1 MEDAIISGKQARG
14 PRNAAWVRPG
24 EDKPVDE
31 DKLAVPE
38 SEIQIK
44 ETALP
49 GTPVHTI
56 IVPPKGWAP
65 LQLGELWKF
74 RELLFFLTWRD
85 IKVRYKQTALGA
97 AWAVLQPVLT
107 MILFSVIFGG
117 LAKLPSEGIPYPIF
131 TFTALLPWQLFAFA
145 LTQSSNSLIGDQKLI
160 SKVYFPR
167 LVVPLS
173 SVMAGV
179 VDFAIAFVVLVG
191 MMAFYGI
198 KLTPAALLLPVFLAL
213 AVASA
218 LAIGLWLSALNVK
231 YRDIRYV
238 VPFLTQFWMYAT
250 PIAYSSSL
258 IPEKWRWLY
267 SLNPMT
273 GVVEGFRWAILG
285 KSSLDLV
292 SLGISALAVV
302 GTADRADCIISSGW
316 KPVSRTSYK

>member
-1 MEDAIISGKQARG
+1 LVIPVPAVKKTEAVLTGKFA
-14 PRNAAWVRPG
+14 
-24 EDKPVDE
+24 
-31 DKLAVPE
+31 
-38 SEIQIK
+38 
-44 ETALP
+44 
-49 GTPVHTI
+49 H
-56 IVPPKGWAP
+56 IVIEPPKGWEP
-65 LQLGELWKF
+65 IKLGELWKF

-97 AWAVLQPVLT
+97 TWAILQPVLT
-107 MILFSVIFGG
+107 MIVFSIIFGG

-145 LTQSSNSLIGDQKLI
+145 LTQSSNSLVGSQNLI

-167 LVVPLS
+167 LVIPFS
-173 SVMAGV
+173 SVLAGV

-191 MMAFYGI
+191 LMAFYGI
-198 KLTPAALLLPVFLAL
+198 DLTPAALLLPLFLLLAL
-213 AVASA
+213 TSAIAV
-218 LAIGLWLSALNVK
+218 GLWLSALNVK
-231 YRDIRYV
+231 YRDIRYL

-285 KSSLDLV
+285 KSSLDV
-292 SLGISALAVV
+292 FSLSISACVV
-302 GTADRADCIISSGW
+302 VLFLIAGLYYFKRMETSFADII
-316 KPVSRTSYK
+316 

>member
-1 MEDAIISGKQARG
+1 V
-14 PRNAAWVRPG
+14 N
-24 EDKPVDE
+24 
-31 DKLAVPE
+31 LAVPKPVIKTTE
-38 SEIQIK
+38 AALSENY
-44 ETALP
+44 A
-49 GTPVHTI
+49 HTV

-65 LQLGELWKF
+65 LELGELWKF

-97 AWAVLQPVLT
+97 AWAILQPVLT

-117 LAKLPSEGIPYPIF
+117 LAKLPSEGVPYPIF

-145 LTQSSNSLIGDQKLI
+145 LTQSSNSLVGSQNLV

-167 LVVPLS
+167 LVVPFA
-173 SVMAGV
+173 SVLAGV

-191 MMAFYGI
+191 LMAYYGI
-198 KLTPAALLLPVFLAL
+198 GLTWAVLLLPLFLLLALVSAL
-213 AVASA
+213 AV
-218 LAIGLWLSALNVK
+218 GLWLSALNVK

-250 PIAYSSSL
+250 PIAYSSSI

-285 KSSLDLV
+285 KSSLDVFSLSVSAGMVLV
-292 SLGISALAVV
+292 LLIGGLYYFKRMETSF
-302 GTADRADCIISSGW
+302 ADII
-316 KPVSRTSYK
+316 

>member
-1 MEDAIISGKQARG
+1 L
-14 PRNAAWVRPG
+14 V
-24 EDKPVDE
+24 
-31 DKLAVPE
+31 VPE
-38 SEIQIK
+38 PTNQK
-44 ETALP
+44 TMTFNP
-49 GTPVHTI
+49 GTPTHTVI
-56 IVPPKGWAP
+56 EPPKSWVP
-65 LQLGELWKF
+65 LELGELWKY

-107 MILFSVIFGG
+107 MIVFSIIFGG

-131 TFTALLPWQLFAFA
+131 TFAALLPWQLFAFA

-160 SKVYFPR
+160 NKVYFPR
-167 LVVPLS
+167 LVVPFS
-173 SVMAGV
+173 SVLAGV
-179 VDFAIAFVVLVG
+179 LDFAIAFVVLIGLVV
-191 MMAFYGI
+191 FYGI
-198 KLTPAALLLPVFLAL
+198 RLTPAVLLLPFFLLLAL
-213 AVASA
+213 ASA
-218 LAIGLWLSALNVK
+218 MAVGLWFSALNVK

-273 GVVEGFRWAILG
+273 GVVEGFRYAILG

-292 SLGISALAVV
+292 SLGISAFAVV
-302 GTADRADCIISSGW
+302 ALLVGGLHYFKRMEASFADII
-316 KPVSRTSYK
+316 

>member
-1 MEDAIISGKQARG
+1 LDNPEPAIQKTEAFLSG
-14 PRNAAWVRPG
+14 NY
-24 EDKPVDE
+24 
-31 DKLAVPE
+31 
-38 SEIQIK
+38 
-44 ETALP
+44 T
-49 GTPVHTI
+49 HTVI
-56 IVPPKGWAP
+56 EPPKGWAP
-65 LQLGELWKF
+65 LKLGELWKF

-97 AWAVLQPVLT
+97 AWAILQPVLT
-107 MILFSVIFGG
+107 MIVFSIVFGG

-145 LTQSSNSLIGDQKLI
+145 LTQSSNSLVGSQNLI

-167 LVVPLS
+167 LVVPFS
-173 SVMAGV
+173 SVLAGV
-179 VDFAIAFVVLVG
+179 LDFAIAFVVLVG

-198 KLTPAALLLPVFLAL
+198 GLTPAILLLPLFLILALISAL
-213 AVASA
+213 AV
-218 LAIGLWLSALNVK
+218 GLWLSALNVQ

-285 KSSLDLV
+285 KSSLDVV
-292 SLGISALAVV
+292 SLSISAGMVV
-302 GTADRADCIISSGW
+302 VLFIGGLYYFKRMESGFADII
-316 KPVSRTSYK
+316 